1 MAAHLSA
8 FAGYSVPLGN
18 IWGPLILWLVKRDSS
33 EYVAEQ
39 AKEAL
44 NAQISMTIYA
54 IISLLL
60 VVALIGVPLLALVLI
75 ANIILIITAATAANR
90 GDAYRYPYILR
101 LVK

>member
-8 FAGYSVPLGN
+8 FAGYSFPFGN
-18 IWGPLILWLVKRDSS
+18 IWGPLIIWLIKRDSS
-33 EYVAEQ
+33 EFVADQ

-54 IISLLL
+54 AISALLM
-60 VVALIGVPLLALVLI
+60 VALIGFPLLLLVI
-75 ANIILIITAATAANR
+75 VANIILIITAATAANR
-90 GDAYRYPYILR
+90 GDFYRYPYILR

>member
-8 FAGYSVPLGN
+8 FAGYSFPFGN
-18 IWGPLILWLVKRDSS
+18 IWGPLIIWLIKRDSS
-33 EYVAEQ
+33 EFVADQ

-54 IISLLL
+54 AISALLM
-60 VVALIGVPLLALVLI
+60 VALIGFPLLLLVI
-75 ANIILIITAATAANR
+75 VANIILIITAAPAANR
-90 GDAYRYPYILR
+90 GDFYRYPYILR